1 MTVPVWRETDG
12 GLFVDVEKC
21 KTDGENWKAVVGL
34 ATYFGTV
41 VFYHLTP
48 CIIIFFQRSTYFVH
62 LYETGS
68 NPYWADKI
76 VL

>member
-1 MTVPVWRETDG
+1 MSKSAKQM
-12 GLFVDVEKC
+12 EK
-21 KTDGENWKAVVGL
+21 TERQLWVL

-68 NPYWADKI
+68 NPY
-76 VL
+76 